1 MIADFKQRF
10 WVILVLTI
18 PVLLFS
24 DTVQGFLGF
33 QLDFPGKGYTL
44 FGLATL
50 IFFYGGRPFLSGLV
64 EELQHRQ
71 PGMMTLIGLAITVA
85 YGYSTA
91 VVFGLA
97 GQTFFWELATLILI
111 MLLGH
116 WIEMR
121 AVSSASNA
129 LEQLAALLPATA
141 HLIQE
146 NGETQEVSVEAL
158 VPSSLIQVKPGEKI
172 PADGTITQG
181 QSYLNEAMLTGE
193 SEPVAKGEGDAVI
206 AGAINERGSLQV
218 QVSKTGDDTYL
229 NKVITM
235 VQQAQEGKSQTQ
247 RLADKA
253 ALWLTIT
260 ALSVGFVTLAVW
272 LSVGQ
277 TFLFSLERMVT
288 VMIITCPH
296 ALGLAIPLV
305 SAIATSASARNGLLI
320 RNRTAFEQA
329 RNVTA
334 VLFDKTGTLT
344 TGEFG
349 VKRFD
354 SLSEHFSA
362 KDVLRYTA
370 AVEVYSEHPFAA
382 AIIKQAQQQ
391 SLTIPEARAFEAMTG
406 QGIAAQVDGHAV
418 KVVSPGYLQ
427 QQNKLPNEP
436 ASGNRKESLMYVLVD
451 EEVIGYLG
459 LADSTR
465 RTSREA
471 VRDLQAQ
478 GIKTYMLTGDHK
490 RAAED
495 VSKSLNLDGYFA
507 EMLPDSKLE
516 KVREMQAKG
525 EVVAMTG
532 DGINDAP
539 ALAQADIG
547 IAVGSGTDIA
557 AETADIVLVNSDPKD
572 IKNLLLFGKAT
583 YRKMIQNLFWATGYN
598 VIAIP
603 LAAGVLYTYG
613 IMISPAL
620 GAVLMSLSTIVVAL
634 NAQLLKR
641 SLNST

>member
-18 PVLLFS
+18 PVLLLS
-24 DTVQGFLGF
+24 DRVQGFLGF
-33 QLDFPGKGYTL
+33 QVDFPGNGSTL
-44 FGLATL
+44 FGLATV

-64 EELQHRQ
+64 EELQQRQ
-71 PGMMTLIGLAITVA
+71 PGMMALIGLAITVA

-427 QQNKLPNEP
+427 QQNKLPIEP

-451 EEVIGYLG
+451 EQVIGYLG

-507 EMLPDSKLE
+507 ELLPDSKLE

>member
-33 QLDFPGKGYTL
+33 QLDFTGKGYTL

-50 IFFYGGRPFLSGLV
+50 IFFYGGRPFLRGLV
-64 EELQHRQ
+64 EELQQRQ

-141 HLIQE
+141 HLLQE

-158 VPSSLIQVKPGEKI
+158 APGSLIQVKPGEKI
-172 PADGTITQG
+172 PADGTITKG

-193 SEPVAKGEGDAVI
+193 SEPVAKGEGDEVI

-277 TFLFSLERMVT
+277 SFLFSLERMVT

-362 KDVLRYTA
+362 EDVLRYA
-370 AVEVYSEHPFAA
+370 SALEIYSEHPFAA

-391 SLTIPEARAFEAMTG
+391 SLSIPEARAFEAMTG

-427 QQNKLPNEP
+427 QRNQLPDEP

-451 EEVIGYLG
+451 EVVIGYLG

-471 VRDLQAQ
+471 VRDLQGQ

-516 KVREMQAKG
+516 KVREIQAKG

-603 LAAGVLYTYG
+603 LAAGVLYTCG

-620 GAVLMSLSTIVVAL
+620 GAILMSLSTIVVAL
-634 NAQLLKR
+634 NAQLLKK
-641 SLNST
+641 SLNQE